1 MAIALQ
7 KIDYQMVIENNQ
19 TVSMSVVIDQHES
32 GPVKKNLKN
41 LIVISTKQT
50 IIYIIIDYAQNLWR

>member
-1 MAIALQ
+1 
-7 KIDYQMVIENNQ
+7 MVIENNQ